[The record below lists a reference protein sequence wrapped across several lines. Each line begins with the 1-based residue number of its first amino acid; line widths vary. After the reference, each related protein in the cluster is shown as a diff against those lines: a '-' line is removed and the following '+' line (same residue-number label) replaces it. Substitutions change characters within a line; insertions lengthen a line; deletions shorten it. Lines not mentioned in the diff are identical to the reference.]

1 MIAIRIL
8 VYTMLLIM
16 VMWLVISLYGVADMI
31 YREAGLPRTFWSLV
45 NNILSTYM
53 PWIIAG
59 LLVLYIAVTLYTGK
73 KGESS

>member
-8 VYTMLLIM
+8 VYTMLLVL
-16 VMWLVISLYGVADMI
+16 VMWLIISLYGVADMI
-31 YREAGLPRTFWSLV
+31 YREVELPRTFWSFV

-53 PWIIAG
+53 PWVIAG
-59 LLVLYIAVTLYTGK
+59 LLILYIAVTLYTGK